1 MKNILLV
8 FEHSIEFDFIRVVL
22 STLGFNA
29 FSLHKNQ
36 EVRRKIKESPP
47 ELIMTSILAGKDE
60 TLRDLL
66 RRREATGLPRVVWV
80 GSPQQ
85 HKKLTPS
92 QVLLVD
98 ATLFTPIQPEKLITI
113 VCELTNIPVKEILQK
128 YHDIQIKGPDKKKDV
143 FVVSDQERSD
153 RYTEFVKGIES
164 KDRVLSMKD
173 LLKAQPEI
181 QDRANSQDLL
191 EKKKDFVKAL
201 FGKK

>member
-22 STLGFNA
+22 TTLGFNA
-29 FSLHKNQ
+29 FSLHKSS
-36 EVRRKIKESPP
+36 EVRSKIKQNAP
-47 ELIMTSILAGKDE
+47 ELIMTSTLAGKGE
-60 TLRDLL
+60 ILNELL
-66 RRREATGLPRVVWV
+66 QRRETTGLPKVVWV

-85 HKKLTPS
+85 HRKLTSS
-92 QVLLVD
+92 QLPLID
-98 ATLFTPIQPEKLITI
+98 AVLFTPIQPEKLITI

-128 YHDIQIKGPDKKKDV
+128 YQDIQAKGAEKKKDV

-153 RYTEFVKGIES
+153 RYTEFVKGVET

-173 LLKAQPEI
+173 LLKAQPDL
-181 QDRANSQDLL
+181 QDRANSQELL
-191 EKKKDFVKAL
+191 DKKKDFVKAL